1 MSWWFEHEGKRNFER
16 IMAWRE
22 ICRKKRLSAR
32 IKGDYGR
39 QLSQGYAS
47 VSFIVSTMSY
57 IILFLYTVN
66 VEVYYI
72 IS

>member
-1 MSWWFEHEGKRNFER
+1 
-16 IMAWRE
+16 MAWRE